1 MTKLK
6 SFVLGSKNESGAAGL
21 EVKTLLR
28 ELARILKKDIYEYYG
43 MDWEV

>member
-6 SFVLGSKNESGAAGL
+6 SFVLGSRNESGAAGL

-28 ELARILKKDIYEYYG
+28 ELARVYEKDIDEDY
-43 MDWEV
+43 DID